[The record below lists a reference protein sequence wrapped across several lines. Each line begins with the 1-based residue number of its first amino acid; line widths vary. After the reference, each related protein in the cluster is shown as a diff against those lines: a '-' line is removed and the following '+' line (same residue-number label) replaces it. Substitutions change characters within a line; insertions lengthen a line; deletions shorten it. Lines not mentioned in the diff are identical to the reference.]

1 MFEGVQLV
9 NNFEIHCIGTPG
21 CTLAKEFKTY
31 AYEQDDDGNY
41 TDTIED
47 KNNHCMDALRYC
59 VTYLRG
65 KKSGHYVYSIVK

>member
-1 MFEGVQLV
+1 M
-9 NNFEIHCIGTPG
+9 
-21 CTLAKEFKTY
+21 AKEFKTY